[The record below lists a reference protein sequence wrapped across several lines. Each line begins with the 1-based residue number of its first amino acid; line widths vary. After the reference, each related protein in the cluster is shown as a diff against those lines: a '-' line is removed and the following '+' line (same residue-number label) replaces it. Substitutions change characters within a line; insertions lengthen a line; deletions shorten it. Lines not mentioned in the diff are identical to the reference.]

1 MITNLLL
8 ILIAIVV
15 ISICVTDWLEGQ
27 RDLKTLKYE
36 VERSK
41 NAAMSDLSEAL
52 EVWGQ
57 EAREIRLTMDKIEQ
71 TLESCNDVL
80 ERTEVREMD
89 RREVNIRRLIQQIQD
104 QQLEQDLELGGSEMA
119 AIKEHGEA
127 TK

>member
-27 RDLKTLKYE
+27 RDLKKSKYE

-41 NAAMSDLSEAL
+41 NEAMNNLSEAL
-52 EVWGQ
+52 EVWGIDAHELRQ
-57 EAREIRLTMDKIEQ
+57 AMNRTTAALENCNDTLERAEIREL
-71 TLESCNDVL
+71 
-80 ERTEVREMD
+80 D

-119 AIKEHGEA
+119 AIKEHGEG